1 MGNSYD
7 YSTPYHFPQTQPRHF
22 SNFTSSSR
30 TPSSSTYG
38 RLVSS
43 NSSDSSTPS
52 RPPHTSDRRGLHDR
66 GDLGERERLETENK
80 LLMEQLQAIAKAKMM
95 DASRPPFNSDR
106 QGPHDSGDLGERE
119 RLEMEDMEQLE
130 TVTKGEMMNTSSRPP
145 YTSDSGPSRR
155 EEAPAD
161 RRSSNSPNVR
171 RLDPL
176 NPGNPGILKKGS
188 RFTFKKT

>member
-1 MGNSYD
+1 
-7 YSTPYHFPQTQPRHF
+7 
-22 SNFTSSSR
+22 
-30 TPSSSTYG
+30 
-38 RLVSS
+38 
-43 NSSDSSTPS
+43 
-52 RPPHTSDRRGLHDR
+52 
-66 GDLGERERLETENK
+66 
-80 LLMEQLQAIAKAKMM
+80 MEQLQAIAKAKMM